1 MSFLFI
7 LFLFLFLRQLTITHI
22 YLKMILYINKETTL
36 SFNTVYYIIDLV
48 LINEPFYIQLFIH
61 EKQLKKMYLKIMKHY
76 PNTPYNQ

>member
-36 SFNTVYYIIDLV
+36 NFNTVYYIIDLV

>member
-36 SFNTVYYIIDLV
+36 NFNTVYYIIDLV

-61 EKQLKKMYLKIMKHY
+61 EKQLKKCI
-76 PNTPYNQ
+76 

>member
-36 SFNTVYYIIDLV
+36 NFNTIYYIIDLI
-48 LINEPFYIQLFIH
+48 LLNEPFYIQLFIH

>member
-7 LFLFLFLRQLTITHI
+7 LFLFLFLRQLIITHI
-22 YLKMILYINKETTL
+22 YLKMILYTNKETTL
-36 SFNTVYYIIDLV
+36 NFNTIYYIIDLI
-48 LINEPFYIQLFIH
+48 LLNEPFYIQLFIH

>member
-36 SFNTVYYIIDLV
+36 NFNTIYHIIDLI
-48 LINEPFYIQLFIH
+48 LLNEPFYIQLFIH